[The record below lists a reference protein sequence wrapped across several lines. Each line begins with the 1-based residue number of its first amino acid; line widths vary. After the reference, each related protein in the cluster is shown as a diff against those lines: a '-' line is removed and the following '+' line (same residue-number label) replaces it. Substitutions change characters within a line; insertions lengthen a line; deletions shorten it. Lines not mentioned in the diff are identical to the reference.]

1 MFGWDLMWRS
11 CHLASKWKSSL
22 RDSISIWMPNGKSIW
37 HGLTWRGLTEAT
49 WKLSLLDSISNMRFF
64 KFNALLF
71 LSTLTHPFTLSEPHQ
86 SNPLPLSALSVRPSP
101 SLSLTD
107 LDPLSLTLSFSHFL
121 NLTDTDVD
129 ANPNSLTL
137 SASPTPTST
146 PTHSHSPSHSL
157 THRPTITHPC
167 HSFYSLTLPLLSLSL

>member
-1 MFGWDLMWRS
+1 
-11 CHLASKWKSSL
+11 
-22 RDSISIWMPNGKSIW
+22 MPSGKSIW

-107 LDPLSLTLSFSHFL
+107 LDPLSLTLSFSH
-121 NLTDTDVD
+121 
-129 ANPNSLTL
+129 S
-137 SASPTPTST
+137 ST
-146 PTHSHSPSHSL
+146 H
-157 THRPTITHPC
+157 C
-167 HSFYSLTLPLLSLSL
+167 HTSLSLFLLSHSSSTLTQSLVPSVRGIGKKKKKKSWIPLCKMQSVFHRLVAKK